1 MSIARS
7 VVGLVACLAACFAAA
22 AIGGFFTGQ
31 SVSTWYQELQRPAW
45 NPPDWVFGPVWT
57 VLYLTMAVAAWLVWR
72 QGGWSGAR
80 TALGLFIVQ
89 LVLNAAWTGVFFG
102 LRAPGPAF
110 AELAVLWIAIV
121 ATILAFWQKSPA
133 AGALM
138 LPYLGWSSYAAVLN
152 FTIWRM
158 NG

>member
-1 MSIARS
+1 MSTARS
-7 VVGLVACLAACFAAA
+7 AVGLLVCVAACFAAA
-22 AIGGFFTGQ
+22 GVGGLFTGL
-31 SVSTWYQELQRPAW
+31 SVSTWYHELQRPAW

-57 VLYLTMAVAAWLVWR
+57 VLYLMMGVAAWLVWR
-72 QGGWSGAR
+72 KGGWAGAR
-80 TALGLFIVQ
+80 VALVLFVVQ

-102 LRAPGPAF
+102 LRAPGMAF
-110 AELAVLWIAIV
+110 IELAALWIAIV
-121 ATILAFWQKSPA
+121 ATVIAFWRRSIA

-138 LPYLGWSSYAAVLN
+138 LPYLAWSTFAAVLN